1 MKTLIILRH
10 AQAVESGGGV
20 TDFERVLTDK
30 GKGQALGQGRFLR
43 DAGLLPER
51 VLASTA
57 ERAMDT
63 ARTLTEASGTGLE
76 VEGRQELYNAPA
88 EDLLEVVRGLPDDF
102 STLLLVAHVPGVA
115 QLLSLLTTEHVDL
128 DQIYPPA
135 TLSAVQ
141 LDDDSWRDFDYGV
154 ATLKLFLPPF
164 LPST

>member
-1 MKTLIILRH
+1 M
-10 AQAVESGGGV
+10 E
-20 TDFERVLTDK
+20 
-30 GKGQALGQGRFLR
+30 
-43 DAGLLPER
+43 
-51 VLASTA
+51 
-57 ERAMDT
+57 
-63 ARTLTEASGTGLE
+63 
-76 VEGRQELYNAPA
+76 
-88 EDLLEVVRGLPDDF
+88 DF

-154 ATLKLFLPPF
+154 AALKLFFPPL